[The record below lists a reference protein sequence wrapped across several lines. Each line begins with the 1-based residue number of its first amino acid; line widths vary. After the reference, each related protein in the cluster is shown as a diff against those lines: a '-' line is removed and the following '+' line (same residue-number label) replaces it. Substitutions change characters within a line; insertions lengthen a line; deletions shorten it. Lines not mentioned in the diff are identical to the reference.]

1 MASKSVNQEIETI
14 LEIVRE
20 NPNGVGIAELEL
32 LATQRLDAPLIR
44 RTLQRRLDLLMADG
58 KILGE
63 GKSVARVYKPV
74 SK

>member
-14 LEIVRE
+14 LAIVRE
-20 NPNGVGIAELEL
+20 NPDGVGIAALEL
-32 LATQRLDAPLIR
+32 AATQRLDAALIR

-63 GKSVARVYKPV
+63 
-74 SK
+74 